1 MKVSVMQPY
10 LFPYIGYFQL
20 INHADTFVFF
30 DDVSY
35 IKKGYINRNNYIVN
49 GNKKL
54 VTLPVLKASQNKKI
68 NQLYFVENVG
78 FFLKTIY
85 LNYKKSKYFDCVY
98 PLIEKALTVPDKG
111 IVNVC
116 MVSTKLIL
124 DYLNIDK
131 DIVLSSEVNYS
142 RDADAPAKVISICQ
156 TLNASHYINPIGG
169 RNIYDKSVFDSEN
182 IKLSFLKTNFAEY
195 KQNSEV
201 FYPGLSILD
210 VLMSCSKETVLIELN
225 NFELV

>member
-1 MKVSVMQPY
+1 MQPY

-20 INHADTFVFF
+20 INYADTFVFF
-30 DDVSY
+30 DDVNY
-35 IKKGYINRNNYIVN
+35 IKRGYVNRNNYIVS

-54 VTLPVLKASQNKKI
+54 ITIPVLKASQNKKI
-68 NQLYFVENVG
+68 NQLSYTENLD
-78 FFLKTIY
+78 FFIKTIF

-98 PLIEKALTVPDKG
+98 PLVEKALTVPDKG

-116 MVSTKLIL
+116 MASTKLIL
-124 DYLNIDK
+124 NYLNIDK
-131 DIVLSSEVNYS
+131 NIILSSDVDYS
-142 RDADAPAKVISICQ
+142 RDVDATAKIISICQ

-169 RNIYDKSVFDSEN
+169 KNIYDKSVFESED

-201 FYPGLSILD
+201 FHPSLSILD
-210 VLMSCSKETVLIELN
+210 VLMSCSKETVLNELN